1 MDRVGLMNITG
12 VKRVRTSDAVFNIL
26 RESILDRTFLPG
38 ERLDVRA
45 LSEKLEVSQ
54 TPVKEAITRLVTE
67 GLIEQR
73 PRSGT
78 YVTRLSTDDIK
89 DTLAVRRSL
98 ECLAAETI
106 FDSMT
111 EDDLAKLEEMV
122 VLLERPIRNEKER
135 QQHERKNS
143 EFHLRMVELSK
154 NRRLTDIY
162 NNLNAHL
169 KMARVH
175 YSSVFT
181 SQRLQE
187 ERIEHRAILAAL
199 EARNSS
205 ALSSALDHHI
215 SRAAEV
221 LISDLRKAEASDNS

>member
-1 MDRVGLMNITG
+1 MNITG

-38 ERLDVRA
+38 QRLDVRA
-45 LSEKLEVSQ
+45 LSDKLEVSQ

-78 YVTRLSTDDIK
+78 YITILSAEDIRE
-89 DTLAVRRSL
+89 TLAVRRSL

-106 FDSMT
+106 FDHMVD
-111 EDDLAKLEEMV
+111 DDLAKLEEMV
-122 VLLERPIRNEKER
+122 VLLERPIRNDRER
-135 QQHERKNS
+135 QQHERKNT

-154 NRRLTDIY
+154 NRKLIDIY
-162 NNLNAHL
+162 RNLNAHL

-181 SQRLQE
+181 SPRLQE
-187 ERIEHRAILAAL
+187 ERVEHRSILAAL
-199 EARNSS
+199 EARDSS
-205 ALSSALDHHI
+205 ALSSALSHHI
-215 SRAAEV
+215 LRAAEV
-221 LISDLRKAEASDNS
+221 LVADMKKAEAGEDPR

>member
-1 MDRVGLMNITG
+1 MNITG

-45 LSEKLEVSQ
+45 LSAKLEVSQ

-78 YVTRLSTDDIK
+78 YISVLSAEDIK
-89 DTLAVRRSL
+89 ETLAVRRSL

-106 FDSMT
+106 FNHMV

-122 VLLERPIRNEKER
+122 VLLERPIRNDRER
-135 QQHERKNS
+135 QQHERKNT
-143 EFHLRMVELSK
+143 EFHLRIVELSK
-154 NRRLTDIY
+154 NRKLMDFYR
-162 NNLNAHL
+162 NLNAHL

-181 SQRLQE
+181 AQRLQE
-187 ERIEHRAILAAL
+187 ECVEHRTIMSAL
-199 EARNSS
+199 EARDPA
-205 ALSSALDHHI
+205 ALSGALSHHI
-215 SRAAEV
+215 LRAAEV
-221 LISDLRKAEASDNS
+221 LIADMEKAEARENPR

>member
-1 MDRVGLMNITG
+1 MNLTG
-12 VKRVRTSDAVFNIL
+12 VKRVRTSDAVFTIL

-78 YVTRLSTDDIK
+78 YVTRLSTEDIM

-106 FDSMT
+106 FDHMT
-111 EDDLAKLEEMV
+111 DDDLAKLEELV

-135 QQHERKNS
+135 QQHERKNT
-143 EFHLRMVELSK
+143 EFHLRLVELSK
-154 NRRLTDIY
+154 NRKLIDIY
-162 NNLNAHL
+162 HNLNAHL

-181 SQRLQE
+181 PQRLQE
-187 ERIEHRAILAAL
+187 ERVEHRSIFAAL
-199 EARNSS
+199 ETRDSS
-205 ALSSALDHHI
+205 ALSSALNHHI
-215 SRAAEV
+215 LRAAEV
-221 LISDLRKAEASDNS
+221 LVSDLRKAEASESPR